1 MSDVLIECVPNIS
14 EGKDLKVIDA
24 IVDSARSVDGAFVL
38 GCEPDSDYNRTVI
51 TIAGKPKAVIQAA
64 YNLIIK
70 SSELIDMRK
79 HSGNHPRMGAVDV
92 CPFVPLS
99 EHSMDYCVQASR
111 ELSNLLGDNIPH
123 FFYGEAATKEK
134 RKSLSS
140 LRKLEYEGLES
151 RFNGDEWND
160 EETRMPDSWSGNWGE
175 TEKRFGAVAI
185 GARSVLVAYNVNV
198 DEIDARASK
207 IAGSMIRTS
216 GRLIK
221 NGKKKFR
228 IPGMLKHVQGMGVPL
243 PASSIS
249 QVSMNLQNV
258 SVTSMHM
265 AFEAVKS
272 IVNDHGINTCG
283 SELVG
288 LVPLSAM
295 IDTGKW
301 FNDNPD
307 NATEKELVDSA
318 IKGLGLDYLKP
329 FDPQVSIIEWAL
341 NKEVDNNE

>member
-14 EGKDLKVIDA
+14 EGKDLKIIDA

-243 PASSIS
+243 PTSSIS

-265 AFEAVKS
+265 AFE
-272 IVNDHGINTCG
+272 
-283 SELVG
+283 
-288 LVPLSAM
+288 LSL
-295 IDTGKW
+295 IH
-301 FNDNPD
+301 
-307 NATEKELVDSA
+307 
-318 IKGLGLDYLKP
+318 I
-329 FDPQVSIIEWAL
+329 
-341 NKEVDNNE
+341 